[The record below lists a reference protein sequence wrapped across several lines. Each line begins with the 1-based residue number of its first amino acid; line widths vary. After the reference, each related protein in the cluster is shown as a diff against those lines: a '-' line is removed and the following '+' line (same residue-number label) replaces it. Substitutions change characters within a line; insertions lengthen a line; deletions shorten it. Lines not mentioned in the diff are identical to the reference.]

1 MATTKE
7 TMNETTAD
15 IMGKSQEFVTPHIA
29 NSEKAMESLIELNAA
44 VFKGGEAVA
53 KKMYENYV
61 SNVAAAFDG
70 VKALNKASDVSE
82 FFKIATS
89 NVASG
94 TERLADQTKGVAELS
109 GKVMKD
115 TGEAARAAYSKGFAV
130 NL

>member
-1 MATTKE
+1 MASTKE
-7 TMNETTAD
+7 TIKDQTAD
-15 IMGKSQEFVTPHIA
+15 IMGKSQEFVTTHIA
-29 NSEKAMESLIELNAA
+29 NSEKAMDSLIELNAA
-44 VFKGGEAVA
+44 MFKGGEAIA

-61 SNVAAAFDG
+61 SNVAATFDG
-70 VKALNKASDVSE
+70 VKALNKASDVSD

-89 NVASG
+89 NIATG